1 MRRKDKQITD
11 KKRKL
16 DEITGLFFQFSGT
29 YAGVRVGQ
37 KNSQKKYN
45 IDYFGQAVNLEFK
58 FKLNFDKEGVSKI
71 EKKIKKKSSKTRI
84 HGSSIKSAYV
94 LKPKHFNNPL
104 MK

>member
-37 KNSQKKYN
+37 KFSKKNIIFIILDRRLIWNS
-45 IDYFGQAVNLEFK
+45 NL
-58 FKLNFDKEGVSKI
+58 N
-71 EKKIKKKSSKTRI
+71 
-84 HGSSIKSAYV
+84 
-94 LKPKHFNNPL
+94 
-104 MK
+104 